1 VINLLQRF
9 GRGALIG
16 SAVMLALSVI
26 PSACKKQ
33 TAENVAPATAL
44 AGDEAPLDPKVAA
57 DLEDINKLVR
67 AYVQSTKVIPKTVDE
82 LVTRGFVRALPE
94 PPPGKAFAIRLQ
106 PFGYRVVLVDNN

>member
-9 GRGALIG
+9 SRGAVLG
-16 SAVMLALSVI
+16 AAAALALSVI
-26 PSACKKQ
+26 PSGCKKH
-33 TAENVAPATAL
+33 ASENVAPPTPL
-44 AGDEAPLDPKVAA
+44 PGDEAPLDPKVAA

-94 PPPGKAFAIRLQ
+94 PPPGKTFAIRLQ